1 MRKRTFIFTV
11 VCLFMAVLLAQS
23 GAMAQDN
30 EQAIEEKSELDRA
43 KLEAEKAKQAQMTMA
58 IERAEDAQD
67 QAEAATKEAELIKQQ
82 VEIEKQSVESE
93 IQEAAAAKKMVS
105 ELKKEKVARGV
116 LREFDTKAKQEEKDV
131 SLALSKLELMQAR
144 LKEAER
150 LASEAK
156 KRAAIAG
163 ERADLAEGILSK
175 ERRERNKNIIH
186 TAAAIAI
193 AYFIMFLL
201 VAGINRNI
209 KNLATKHA
217 LRKGVVYVTNFVVL
231 ISVFLI
237 WEYDIRTVTI
247 LVGAIGAG
255 ATIALQEPILSVAG
269 WILLMTKRSF
279 EIGDRI
285 ELGGIK
291 GDVIDIEVF
300 NTTVLEIGNWV
311 EADQSTGRLVTVPNS
326 SVFKQ
331 PYFNYSRGFEFI
343 WNEIKV
349 TITFESN
356 CGKAESI
363 MLKHAEKN
371 AKEMEE
377 LVKKKINKMTL
388 RYMIHFDKLTPSVY
402 TDIKDSGVEL
412 SLRYLTHAEKRRTSH
427 DEISRLILGDF
438 EKTPDVNF
446 AYTTYRIVK

>member
-1 MRKRTFIFTV
+1 
-11 VCLFMAVLLAQS
+11 
-23 GAMAQDN
+23 
-30 EQAIEEKSELDRA
+30 
-43 KLEAEKAKQAQMTMA
+43 
-58 IERAEDAQD
+58 
-67 QAEAATKEAELIKQQ
+67 
-82 VEIEKQSVESE
+82 
-93 IQEAAAAKKMVS
+93 
-105 ELKKEKVARGV
+105 
-116 LREFDTKAKQEEKDV
+116 
-131 SLALSKLELMQAR
+131 
-144 LKEAER
+144 
-150 LASEAK
+150 
-156 KRAAIAG
+156 
-163 ERADLAEGILSK
+163 
-175 ERRERNKNIIH
+175 
-186 TAAAIAI
+186 
-193 AYFIMFLL
+193 
-201 VAGINRNI
+201 
-209 KNLATKHA
+209 
-217 LRKGVVYVTNFVVL
+217 
-231 ISVFLI
+231 
-237 WEYDIRTVTI
+237 
-247 LVGAIGAG
+247 
-255 ATIALQEPILSVAG
+255 
-269 WILLMTKRSF
+269 MTKRSF

-356 CGKAESI
+356 CAKAEAI
-363 MLKHAEKN
+363 MLKHAEVN

-427 DEISRLILGDF
+427 DKISRLILGDF
-438 EKTPDVNF
+438 EKMPDVSF